1 VTSPNIPNSLQSALE
16 HHKAFQS
23 AIEHHRAGHLAEAK
37 AICLQLLQAKP
48 DHHKALHLL
57 GLIAHQEGENDI
69 AVKLISRAI
78 QADPSNPVHH
88 YNLGSLYNAL
98 NKLDEAIACYRK
110 ALALRPD
117 DAETLNNLGNT
128 LKDQGMLD
136 EAIDCYRKA
145 LAIRPDD
152 ATALNNLGIALK
164 SQARLDEAIA
174 CYQRALA
181 LRPDD
186 AQMHN
191 HLGAALQCR
200 GQSDEAIACYRRA
213 LAIQPDYAEAY
224 TNLGIALTDRGN
236 LDEAIA
242 CYRQALA
249 VSPDYVIAL
258 NRLGL
263 ALNNRG
269 APDEAMACYRQA
281 LAIQPDSVEAHSN
294 KLLIAHYAAQY
305 SPAEL
310 LAEHLKFAEQF
321 EAPLKPSWRPH
332 TNTRDPEKRLKV
344 GYVSPDL
351 RHHAV
356 AYFIEPVLAHHD
368 KSRVEVFCYYN
379 HTRQDSFTDRLRAAA
394 DHWATCQDMPDER
407 LAERI
412 RADGI
417 DILVDLA
424 GHTGE
429 NRLLVFARKPA
440 PVQVTYL
447 GYINTTGLSAMD
459 YRLTHIDADPPGN
472 EAYYSETLYRLPG
485 DLWWCYRP
493 PPGMPGVAPPPAI
506 ANGFVTF
513 GSTNN
518 IAKLSPETIATWADI
533 LRALPDAR
541 LLIASVPEGTAR
553 ASLIER
559 FAAQGI
565 DSRRLI
571 IHGRLPAPQFAELHQ
586 QIDIVLDP
594 FPYNGGTTTCD
605 ALWLGVP
612 VVALAGQEF
621 VSRMGYALL
630 KNIGLPELAAASR
643 QDYVKIAVSLA
654 GDPERLKTLR
664 TGMRERLAA
673 SPLRDE
679 AGFTRNLETAYREM
693 WRKWCNG
700 VQLQHE
706 RPVS

>member
-1 VTSPNIPNSLQSALE
+1 MTDARFRSKSLQSALE
-16 HHKAFQS
+16 HHKALQS
-23 AIEHHRAGHLAEAK
+23 AIENHKAGRLAEAK
-37 AICLQLLQAKP
+37 AICQQLLQAKP

-57 GLIAHQEGENDI
+57 GLIAHQEGENDN
-69 AVKLISRAI
+69 AVEWINRAI
-78 QADPSNPVHH
+78 RSNPSNPVYHF
-88 YNLGSLYNAL
+88 NLGFVYGAL
-98 NKLDEAIACYRK
+98 KKPDEAIACYRQ

-117 DAETLNNLGNT
+117 DAGTLNNLGNT

-136 EAIDCYRKA
+136 EAVDCYRKA

-164 SQARLDEAIA
+164 SQAKLDEAIA
-174 CYQRALA
+174 CYRQALA

-200 GQSDEAIACYRRA
+200 GQSDEAIACYQRA

-269 APDEAMACYRQA
+269 APDEAMVCYRQA

-294 KLLIAHYAAQY
+294 KLLIAHYAALY

-344 GYVSPDL
+344 GYVSPDF
-351 RHHAV
+351 HNHAV
-356 AYFIEPVLAHHD
+356 AYFIEPVLARHD
-368 KSRVEVFCYYN
+368 KSRIEVFCYYTHN
-379 HTRQDSFTDRLRAAA
+379 RHDGLTERLMASA
-394 DHWATCQDMPDER
+394 DHWVSCQDMPDER

-424 GHTGE
+424 GHTAR

-447 GYINTTGLSAMD
+447 GYIDTTGLSAMD
-459 YRLTHIDADPPGN
+459 YRLTHLDTDPPAN
-472 EAYYSETLYRLPG
+472 DAYYSETLYRLPG

-493 PPGMPGVAPPPAI
+493 RPDMPDVAPSPAL
-506 ANGFVTF
+506 ANGYVTF

-518 IAKLSPETIATWADI
+518 FAKLSPETIATWAEI
-533 LRALPDAR
+533 LRALPEAR
-541 LLIASVPEGTAR
+541 LLIAGVPEGTAR
-553 ASLIER
+553 TSLVER

-565 DSRRLI
+565 AGQRLTV
-571 IHGRLPAPQFAELHQ
+571 HGRLSPGRYWELHH
-586 QIDIVLDP
+586 QIDIALDP

-612 VVALAGQEF
+612 VVALTGQAF

-643 QDYVKIAVSLA
+643 QDYVKIAVGLA
-654 GDPERLKTLR
+654 SDLERLKTLR
-664 TGMRERLAA
+664 AGMRERLVA

-693 WRKWCNG
+693 WRKWCSG
-700 VQLQHE
+700 TE
-706 RPVS
+706 

>member
-1 VTSPNIPNSLQSALE
+1 IEVRCASDSRNYHEPPGRTDPCPCGSGRTYAQCRAPRAATTTLDDPFAVTSPNIPNSLQSALE

-136 EAIDCYRKA
+136 EAIDCYR
-145 LAIRPDD
+145 
-152 ATALNNLGIALK
+152 
-164 SQARLDEAIA
+164 
-174 CYQRALA
+174 
-181 LRPDD
+181 
-186 AQMHN
+186 
-191 HLGAALQCR
+191 
-200 GQSDEAIACYRRA
+200 RA

-332 TNTRDPEKRLKV
+332 TNTRDPEKRMKV

-394 DHWATCQDMPDER
+394 DHWASCQDMPDER

-518 IAKLSPETIATWADI
+518 IAKLSPETIATWADV

-541 LLIASVPEGTAR
+541 LIMAGIPQGSAQQ
-553 ASLIER
+553 SLCER
-559 FAAQGI
+559 FSAHGI
-565 DSRRLI
+565 DPQRLTV
-571 IHGRLPAPQFAELHQ
+571 HGRLSPGRYWELHH

-605 ALWLGVP
+605 ALSLGVP

-693 WRKWCNG
+693 WRKWCA
-700 VQLQHE
+700 
-706 RPVS
+706 RTA